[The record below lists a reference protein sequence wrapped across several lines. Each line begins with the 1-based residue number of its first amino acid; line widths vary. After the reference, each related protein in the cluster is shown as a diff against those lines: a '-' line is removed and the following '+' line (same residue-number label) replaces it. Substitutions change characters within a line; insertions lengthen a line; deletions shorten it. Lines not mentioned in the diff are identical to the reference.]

1 MPKKQTGKPQRRT
14 QAKDQSKKEKALSKN
29 ELRSVKGGLSRA
41 SKIEALAIKQKV
53 SE

>member
-1 MPKKQTGKPQRRT
+1 MKTNKPKASKTGSNVQVKDLKPKKN
-14 QAKDQSKKEKALSKN
+14 A
-29 ELRSVKGGLSRA
+29 KGGLSRV